1 MQNEK
6 IKDQIIK
13 CIDCQQEFAWTEDE
27 QLFFRQK
34 RLDPPV
40 RCPICRACRS
50 AAQKDK
56 FRGKINSLT

>member
-13 CIDCQQEFAWTEDE
+13 CINCQQGFAWTADE
-27 QLFFRQK
+27 QVFFSQK
-34 RLDPPV
+34 GLKPPV
-40 RCPICRACRS
+40 HCPICRAALS

-56 FRGKINSLT
+56 FRGKIRV